1 MQPNAERECWVA
13 VKISIDSLVKIS
25 HLLQLIEEAVMVES
39 SDEFFEGKRPWS
51 KIKDE
56 VLEKYMT
63 PYLAKV
69 NTRGQPILLIDGYAG
84 PGVFED
90 DTLGSPLIICD
101 KAEKWA
107 KDNYH
112 AIFINNKR
120 KYHDRLLREIQQR
133 GWSNSAEPRLGDTQ
147 LVLRDIHKTLR
158 RQTVFLYLDPF
169 GPTGCDFDLLSPF
182 LKRNPNYS
190 TELLLTLNM
199 PGMHRLAARHVSEE
213 GRKDEEV
220 IRDNRMKLT
229 SVFGGDYWK
238 DILWQDSD
246 AEKREIQLIEAYQK
260 KLAVYFP
267 YTGSCP
273 VREGTGKRIKY
284 FIFFASHHR
293 DALILLNDI
302 MANAYFAGMHQADL
316 GGGLWENTDWREMR
330 SAEGLDHVIVDT
342 ITRHPGESRKL
353 IWFRIVDSYFMRY
366 LKSEYLAMV
375 KQLVDAKKLTFLSQ
389 TN

>member
-1 MQPNAERECWVA
+1 
-13 VKISIDSLVKIS
+13 
-25 HLLQLIEEAVMVES
+25 MVES

-90 DTLGSPLIICD
+90 DELGSPLIMCD
-101 KAEKWA
+101 KAEERA
-107 KDNYH
+107 KGNYH

-120 KYHDRLLREIQQR
+120 KYHERLLKEIQQR

-147 LVLRDIHKTLR
+147 LVLRDIHKMLR
-158 RQTVFLYLDPF
+158 GQTVFLYLDPF

-182 LKRNPNYS
+182 LNRNPSYS
-190 TELLLTLNM
+190 TELLLTMNM
-199 PGMHRLAARHVSEE
+199 PGIHRLAARHVTED
-213 GRKDEEV
+213 GRKDEES
-220 IRDNRMKLT
+220 IRENRLKLT
-229 SVFGGDYWK
+229 RVFGGDYRK

-246 AEKREIQLIEAYQK
+246 AEKREVQLIEAYQK
-260 KLAVYFP
+260 KLAGYLP
-267 YTGSCP
+267 YTRSCP

-284 FIFFASHHR
+284 FIVFASHHR

-302 MANAYFAGMHQADL
+302 MVNAYFAGMHQADL
-316 GGGLWENTDWREMR
+316 GGGLWEDTDWREMR
-330 SAEGLDHVIVDT
+330 STEGLDRVILDT
-342 ITRHPGESRKL
+342 VTRYPGESRKS
-353 IWFRIVDSYFMRY
+353 IWFRVVDGHFMRY

-375 KQLVDAKKLTFLSQ
+375 KQLVEAKKLRYLSR
-389 TN
+389 TNRLNEDSTLYPNQS